1 MMWLPD
7 TNVWIHYL
15 NPADSHAKQR
25 LREQPIDSIWLCDVA
40 KAELYF
46 GAYKSQR
53 REANLRLLDRLSR
66 EFPSL
71 PFDGDAARHFGQ
83 IRAGLQRLGQPI
95 GPYDLQ
101 IAAIALA
108 HSLTLVTHNTREFS
122 RIEGLTLIDWEI

>member
-1 MMWLPD
+1 MWLPD

-15 NPADSHAKQR
+15 NP
-25 LREQPIDSIWLCDVA
+25 IDSPARQNLRKQPMDSILLCDVV

-53 REANLRLLDRLSR
+53 RESNLRLLTRLFG

-71 PFDGDAARHFGQ
+71 PFDGAAARYFGQ
-83 IRAGLQRLGQPI
+83 IRAELQRQGKPI

-108 HSLTLVTHNTREFS
+108 RQLTLVTHNTREFS
-122 RIEGLTLIDWEI
+122 RIEGLKLADWELA